1 MRNIEII
8 GEAVT
13 KINSLAPDFINQH
26 SQIPWAQMRA
36 MRNVVVHEYFFVDL
50 KVVWTTVRDD
60 LPRLKHQI
68 DDLLNEQQRNLTSAE
83 PFGTPRTSEGNLD
96 DDHGRDEDLKG

>member
-68 DDLLNEQQRNLTSAE
+68 DDLLN
-83 PFGTPRTSEGNLD
+83 G
-96 DDHGRDEDLKG
+96 